1 MQELT
6 EAGASALLGN
16 FMEWVDAARTLA
28 VLTNCD
34 TPEDALFARK
44 AGAQGIGLVRTEHMF
59 FGSAARIAAVRSMIG
74 AMEVD
79 PGSAGPSLAE
89 IEAFQKDDF
98 EGIFRAMDGLP
109 VTIRLLDP
117 PLHELLPQEGGALQ
131 ALIERLA
138 RELKTDAG
146 KVQSRLASLH
156 EANPM
161 LGFRGCR
168 LGIVHPEITTMQV
181 CPQVQPDACF
191 SIPLVSDA
199 SLPRNIVN
207 ILQFS

>member
-6 EAGASALLGN
+6 EAGASSLLDQ
-16 FMEWVDAARTLA
+16 FMEWVDAVRTLR

-59 FGSAARIAAVRSMIG
+59 FGSAARISAVRSMIG
-74 AMEVD
+74 AVEVD
-79 PGSAGPSLAE
+79 PASAGPSLAE
-89 IEAFQKDDF
+89 IEGFQKGDF
-98 EGIFRAMDGLP
+98 EGIFKAMDGLP
-109 VTIRLLDP
+109 VTVRLLDP
-117 PLHELLPQEGGALQ
+117 PLHEFLPQEGGALE
-131 ALIERLA
+131 ALIQRLA
-138 RELKTDAG
+138 RELKTDAA

-168 LGIVHPEITTMQV
+168 LGIVHPEITAMQV
-181 CPQVQPDACF
+181 SHRRPAITCPG
-191 SIPLVSDA
+191 SHLNIHVS
-199 SLPRNIVN
+199 V
-207 ILQFS
+207 